1 LQPAPREQPKAAQVD
16 GTRQGAGASYGGCD
30 VKSTRKWKWPAGGNA
45 GAAIGCDTK
54 IIWGEGMITDFYGLV
69 NFEVQA

>member
-1 LQPAPREQPKAAQVD
+1 
-16 GTRQGAGASYGGCD
+16 
-30 VKSTRKWKWPAGGNA
+30 VKSTRKWEAPRQRESQRGARNA
-45 GAAIGCDTK
+45 IVE